1 MSQSPISRLLT
12 RYSLQLASEF
22 LVAGGWFVT
31 KVFRSQDYNSLL
43 WVFQQFFQKVE
54 ATKPQASRNESAEI
68 FVVCQSY
75 LAPKKIDPRLFDPKH
90 VFKVTAGACELLPS
104 TVGPPPSAT
113 APHPLLSFA
122 DDGGT
127 QKVDV
132 FKAKGTERSRGG
144 YEDGAVVLFKRAT
157 VEEFLQVTSRGSI
170 TSCSSPHAIAERRP
184 RACAH

>member
-1 MSQSPISRLLT
+1 
-12 RYSLQLASEF
+12 LQLASEF

-90 VFKVTAGACELLPS
+90 VFKVTAGACKAAITVHLLHHLPDS
-104 TVGPPPSAT
+104 I
-113 APHPLLSFA
+113 LFLSLSLA

-170 TSCSSPHAIAERRP
+170 TSGSSPHAIAERRP